1 MKAPKRT
8 ILIWKAYTVI
18 IIIINIVP
26 SEFFPAPGAYYFFSM
41 FFFYCITILLDIFI
55 SFLSPNF
62 WVTLYFFANLWWF
75 YPQYLGFHH
84 SFIILFFFHWINT
97 LICHFFSDLTKYIN
111 VSFALISVHHL
122 RDVIKIVINRSLET
136 LVY

>member
-1 MKAPKRT
+1 
-8 ILIWKAYTVI
+8 
-18 IIIINIVP
+18 
-26 SEFFPAPGAYYFFSM
+26 M
-41 FFFYCITILLDIFI
+41 FFFYCITILLDIFV

-111 VSFALISVHHL
+111 VSFALISVHHF
-122 RDVIKIVINRSLET
+122 REVIKIVISRSLET
-136 LVY
+136 LVYYIVTNSRHPLFNSWIDTLDIMNTANYVLSPFWIKYVN